1 MIDPSEIHALA
12 DGELSASEAEAV
24 RAKIAGCP
32 RSTAEYHTILAIK
45 STLQNRAGAYTCETT
60 WAKSVRRLDEIDKTK
75 RIEGFVGR
83 YAWGLVGSFA
93 LVIAIGGYWTR
104 THRTGVISS
113 SDVTHVSA
121 DMIHI
126 PGMRTMANVKQWL
139 TQKFGFGDHSSF
151 DDGKLVV
158 TNAYEGSVNGFPA
171 ARLSLRDNEG
181 PADLLIIRGAQAV
194 DGVRPLQDG
203 EFSAG
208 RVDGLNIV
216 TWSRDGNAL
225 LLVSPRSVDE
235 MVQIASNLRV
245 R

>member
-12 DGELSASEAEAV
+12 DGELSASEAETV

-32 RSTAEYHTILAIK
+32 QSTAEYHTILAIK
-45 STLQNRAGAYTCETT
+45 ATLQKRAGTYTCEQT
-60 WAKSVRRLDEIDKTK
+60 WVRSVQRLNEIDKTQ

-126 PGMRTMANVKQWL
+126 PGLRTMANAKQWL
-139 TQKFGFGDHSSF
+139 AQKFGFDNKTSV

-171 ARLSLRDNEG
+171 ARLTLQDNRG
-181 PADLLIIRGAQAV
+181 SADLLIIRGAQAV
-194 DGVRPLQDG
+194 DGVRPLQNG

-208 RVDGLNIV
+208 RVDGMNIV

-225 LLVSPRSVDE
+225 LLVSQRSIDE
-235 MVQIASNLRV
+235 MVDIASNLRV